1 VAGAGPAVFHVRLNL
16 RLEKL
21 KGGGEGGRDFRRYES
36 EKEGRCEGE
45 KVEKLKMTEPFLGNG
60 SLILDDGISGTR
72 ADSMD
77 PG

>member
-1 VAGAGPAVFHVRLNL
+1 MF
-16 RLEKL
+16 E
-21 KGGGEGGRDFRRYES
+21 
-36 EKEGRCEGE
+36 CENV
-45 KVEKLKMTEPFLGNG
+45 KKLKMTEPFLGDG

>member
-1 VAGAGPAVFHVRLNL
+1 
-16 RLEKL
+16 
-21 KGGGEGGRDFRRYES
+21 
-36 EKEGRCEGE
+36 
-45 KVEKLKMTEPFLGNG
+45 MTEPFLGNG